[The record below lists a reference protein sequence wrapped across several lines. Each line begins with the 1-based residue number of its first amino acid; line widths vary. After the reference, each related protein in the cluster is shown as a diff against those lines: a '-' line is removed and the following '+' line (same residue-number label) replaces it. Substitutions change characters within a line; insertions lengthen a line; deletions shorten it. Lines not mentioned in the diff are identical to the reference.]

1 MHGMYV
7 VMYDVLHATPLLLRV
22 SNVMQ
27 KMMYFHS
34 WMDGCGVCYGVSLV
48 TEDTTECACACM
60 LLRMLC
66 TARVLQ
72 GVLRVCYY
80 AEYVTEYDTMYD
92 TLLFTS
98 DGWMDDGCIT
108 MDGSRYME

>member
-1 MHGMYV
+1 M
-7 VMYDVLHATPLLLRV
+7 RV
-22 SNVMQ
+22 
-27 KMMYFHS
+27 
-34 WMDGCGVCYGVSLV
+34 
-48 TEDTTECACACM
+48 
-60 LLRMLC
+60 LC

-98 DGWMDDGCIT
+98 DGWMDDGYIT

>member
-1 MHGMYV
+1 
-7 VMYDVLHATPLLLRV
+7 
-22 SNVMQ
+22 
-27 KMMYFHS
+27 
-34 WMDGCGVCYGVSLV
+34 
-48 TEDTTECACACM
+48 
-60 LLRMLC
+60 MLC